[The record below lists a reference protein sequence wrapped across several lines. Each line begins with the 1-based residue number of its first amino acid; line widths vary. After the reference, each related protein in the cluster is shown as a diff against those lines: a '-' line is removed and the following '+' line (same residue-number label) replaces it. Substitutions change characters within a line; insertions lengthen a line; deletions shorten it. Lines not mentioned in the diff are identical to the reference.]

1 MVKSPSNIPS
11 LMLPFLPQ
19 AEEDKTES
27 GETNLLQLNTGAR
40 SKIQHSFQMEI
51 ELVNLI
57 NIPFLESL
65 V

>member
-1 MVKSPSNIPS
+1 
-11 LMLPFLPQ
+11 MLPFLPQ

-51 ELVNLI
+51 EIVNLI